1 MDQKWAIKMPHL
13 TPQGPPPKLDTV
25 NFAYWQYLMESHLK
39 SCSMELWRIILQG
52 YAPVFP
58 DNLTRREEVD
68 CQLNA
73 NALHIIQQ
81 AMTPKEM
88 AHIRT

>member
-1 MDQKWAIKMPHL
+1 
-13 TPQGPPPKLDTV
+13 
-25 NFAYWQYLMESHLK
+25 
-39 SCSMELWRIILQG
+39 MELWRIILQG

-68 CQLNA
+68 CQFNA

-81 AMTPKEM
+81 AMSPKEM
-88 AHIRT
+88 AHIRTCKSAKDAWKKLTDLFTGNESI